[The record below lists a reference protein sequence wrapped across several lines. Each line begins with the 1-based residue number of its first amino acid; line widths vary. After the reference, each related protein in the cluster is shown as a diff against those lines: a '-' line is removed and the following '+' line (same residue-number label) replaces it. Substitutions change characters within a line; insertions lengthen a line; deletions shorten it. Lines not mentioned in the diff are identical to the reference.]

1 LVWALAAGAAV
12 GIGIHAA
19 GPLLPALF
27 TDDAGVAALAE
38 APLDLVAALQ
48 PLNAAVF
55 VGDGVLQGAADFDYL
70 AAAMAVSAAPALSM
84 LSGVGEGQEAAAGL
98 GVVWRAMAALQIGR
112 AATLAMRYWSEDGPV
127 SVKIELGGRKRS
139 DEENAAR
146 VDEAFR
152 ESRYFSVRSRT
163 QRLLSSR
170 YILSH
175 PVVHEPGLGLP
186 TPNMSSNMFV
196 LH

>member
-1 LVWALAAGAAV
+1 MLPSASV
-12 GIGIHAA
+12 IHAA

-127 SVKIELGGRKRS
+127 SVKIELGGGS
-139 DEENAAR
+139 
-146 VDEAFR
+146 EA
-152 ESRYFSVRSRT
+152 T
-163 QRLLSSR
+163 KK
-170 YILSH
+170 
-175 PVVHEPGLGLP
+175 
-186 TPNMSSNMFV
+186 TPPE
-196 LH
+196 